1 MPTTRSSILIRCT
14 AEEAELIRQAAKNE
28 RRTVSGFILKVLLEY
43 IGFILKVLLEYIAR
57 TAIETERRT
66 A

>member
-1 MPTTRSSILIRCT
+1 MPTERSAILIRCT

-28 RRTVSGFILKVLLEY
+28 RRTVSGFT
-43 IGFILKVLLEYIAR
+43 LKVLLEYIAG
-57 TAIETERRT
+57 TAIEIERRT